1 MGGCKIALTIQ
12 CNWRYNWRHDSIL
25 PVPSDFIKT
34 AKNIKI
40 HCDIEGYMN
49 PSVTHHR
56 SRKSSWHNCNSEWV
70 NDLCSWV
77 GFETNIDLN
86 TKRKANKYKEMLKS
100 LQNKFEKGSFIN
112 LSVGALGLAE
122 VHSNVTN
129 MLNNMFPTTEN
140 IIYD

>member
-1 MGGCKIALTIQ
+1 
-12 CNWRYNWRHDSIL
+12 
-25 PVPSDFIKT
+25 
-34 AKNIKI
+34 
-40 HCDIEGYMN
+40 
-49 PSVTHHR
+49 
-56 SRKSSWHNCNSEWV
+56 
-70 NDLCSWV
+70 
-77 GFETNIDLN
+77 
-86 TKRKANKYKEMLKS
+86 MLKS